1 MKEIQGWID
10 EDVREETVNMA
21 GGVGVN
27 MRETQCI
34 ELSKN

>member
-1 MKEIQGWID
+1 MKGIQGWLD

-21 GGVGVN
+21 GGVGVS
-27 MRETQCI
+27 MRETQCR